1 MSTHRRG
8 RLGTA
13 GGGNLPDMP
22 LKRKRAPRKRKAG
35 ARVCPNC
42 AFISDEP
49 LECCPRCGARLSV
62 GRDENVADKA
72 SADSFPASDP
82 PQH

>member
-1 MSTHRRG
+1 
-8 RLGTA
+8 
-13 GGGNLPDMP
+13 
-22 LKRKRAPRKRKAG
+22 
-35 ARVCPNC
+35 VCPNC

-49 LECCPRCGARLSV
+49 LECCPRCGARVSV
-62 GRDENVADKA
+62 ERDENVADKA

>member
-1 MSTHRRG
+1 
-8 RLGTA
+8 
-13 GGGNLPDMP
+13 MP
-22 LKRKRAPRKRKAG
+22 MKRARARKKKAAE

-42 AFISDEP
+42 AYIADEP
-49 LECCPRCGARLSV
+49 LERCPRCGARMSV
-62 GRDENVADKA
+62 QKDDNIADKA

>member
-1 MSTHRRG
+1 M
-8 RLGTA
+8 A
-13 GGGNLPDMP
+13 G
-22 LKRKRAPRKRKAG
+22 KRAARKRKPTAE

-42 AFISDEP
+42 AFIADTP
-49 LECCPRCGARLSV
+49 LDRCPRCGAKMAVS
-62 GRDENVADKA
+62 RDENVADKA